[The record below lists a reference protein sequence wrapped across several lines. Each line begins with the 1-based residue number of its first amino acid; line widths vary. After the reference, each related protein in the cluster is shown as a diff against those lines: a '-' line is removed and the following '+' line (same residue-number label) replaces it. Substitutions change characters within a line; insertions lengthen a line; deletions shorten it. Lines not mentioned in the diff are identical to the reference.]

1 MSFVKRNG
9 HWFVALFGIA
19 SLAYS
24 AGTMQVRVPALAG
37 AAAADARAV
46 AVDTHAVK
54 EARELST
61 AFRQA
66 AKDALPGMVSI
77 ETVGKSAQVSG
88 QIDPEEMFEGSPFG
102 ELFKNDPRFKGF
114 GGQGRRG
121 VPQQMPKSHG
131 M

>member
-24 AGTMQVRVPALAG
+24 AGMMQVRVPGLAG
-37 AAAADARAV
+37 ATAADARHAV
-46 AVDTHAVK
+46 ADTHAVK

-77 ETVGKSAQVSG
+77 ETVGKGAQVNG
-88 QIDPEEMFEGSPFG
+88 QVNPEEMFEGT
-102 ELFKNDPRFKGF
+102 
-114 GGQGRRG
+114 
-121 VPQQMPKSHG
+121 
-131 M
+131 